1 MIKAVVFDMDGV
13 LFDSE
18 QLCKE
23 CFCQVAK
30 QDHMPDMDK
39 LFGRFIGL
47 NVTDTRAVFEEYYSG
62 QYDFDEFLE
71 KATRLFRKKV
81 EEEGIPVKYG
91 VKQFLDFL
99 KTQPLRIGLASSTRK
114 ERVLEMLKIAGLS
127 EYFEVV
133 IGGDMVTHS
142 KPDPEIYRIACE
154 ALEVEPENAYAIED
168 SYNGIRS
175 AKAAGMKPIMV
186 PDLLPPNDEMK
197 KLSFC
202 ICDDLLKVLEE
213 KSLWQV

>member
-1 MIKAVVFDMDGV
+1 
-13 LFDSE
+13 
-18 QLCKE
+18 
-23 CFCQVAK
+23 
-30 QDHMPDMDK
+30 MPDMDK